1 MGKSTA
7 KLLIVIAIA
16 AIASSCISNKTYV
29 GNVSTKQP
37 MVKVNSVWNHHLLWG
52 LVPVCNV
59 KMRAAEYVGN
69 GSDFMVRTDIS
80 FVNGLVT
87 FFTAG
92 LYAPTTTTYFLPA
105 KAAPAKMSDW
115 DKSYSSQPQQ
125 DLYQQNIPQPQLER
139 QYQPQPQQERRN
151 QPQPQQERR
160 NQPQNYPPQQNM
172 APAGNVRNQQPQPN
186 TYQQPNQN
194 MYQRPNQTFRSQP
207 SQPQMQ
213 DNRADVILLRDG
225 STLKGNIVEKVPGQT
240 VSIRLS
246 DGNVYTY
253 RQSDIIQITKD

>member
-69 GSDFMVRTDIS
+69 GSDYMVRTDIS

-125 DLYQQNIPQPQLER
+125 DSYQQNIPQPQQDR

-160 NQPQNYPPQQNM
+160 YQPQPQNYPPQQNM
-172 APAGNVRNQQPQPN
+172 APAGNVRNQQPQFN
-186 TYQQPNQN
+186 TYQQPNQI
-194 MYQRPNQTFRSQP
+194 QRPRPS

>member
-7 KLLIVIAIA
+7 KLLIILAIA

-52 LVPVCNV
+52 LVPLGNT

-69 GSDFMVRTDIS
+69 SSDYMIRNDVS
-80 FVNGLVT
+80 FVNAL
-87 FFTAG
+87 
-92 LYAPTTTTYFLPA
+92 LYLLTGGIYSPTTTTYFLPVNA
-105 KAAPAKMSDW
+105 IPGTMSDW

-125 DLYQQNIPQPQLER
+125 DSYQQNIPQQER

-151 QPQPQQERR
+151 QPQPQ
-160 NQPQNYPPQQNM
+160 NYPPQQNM
-172 APAGNVRNQQPQPN
+172 APAGNFQNQQPQLN
-186 TYQQPNQN
+186 TYQQPNQT
-194 MYQRPNQTFRSQP
+194 QRPRPS

>member
-7 KLLIVIAIA
+7 KLLIILAIA

-52 LVPVCNV
+52 LVPLGNT

-69 GSDFMVRTDIS
+69 SSDYMIRNDVS
-80 FVNGLVT
+80 FVNAL
-87 FFTAG
+87 
-92 LYAPTTTTYFLPA
+92 LYLLTGGIYSPTTTTYFLPVNA
-105 KAAPAKMSDW
+105 IPGTMSDW

-125 DLYQQNIPQPQLER
+125 DSYQQNIPQQER
-139 QYQPQPQQERRN
+139 QYQSQPQQERRN
-151 QPQPQQERR
+151 QP
-160 NQPQNYPPQQNM
+160 QPQNYPPQQNM
-172 APAGNVRNQQPQPN
+172 APAGNFQNQQPQLN
-186 TYQQPNQN
+186 TYQQ
-194 MYQRPNQTFRSQP
+194 PNQTFRSQP